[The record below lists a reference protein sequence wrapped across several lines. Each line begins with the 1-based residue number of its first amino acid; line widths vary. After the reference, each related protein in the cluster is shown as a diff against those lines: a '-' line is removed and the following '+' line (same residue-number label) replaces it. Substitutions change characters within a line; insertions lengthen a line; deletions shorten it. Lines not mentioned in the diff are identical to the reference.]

1 MAAGKLESAKELL
14 GLVNKAYEREKQS
27 SFENGNVPSSSLSI
41 TELDLSEGK
50 ELCRPSTTRFEVF
63 ESWKGLLDT
72 FEDEFNDLLEYTDSL
87 HDAFLS
93 VRSIDPTNYRH
104 LKTLLNLLT
113 HTVINRRRDNSTE
126 CRYVTLLEVMLSY
139 GKKWTPSEAVSQ
151 FWVRLMQR
159 LPPDVPPVNFRR
171 KAYRVLVSLSWVP
184 SSKGLLG
191 ACSFDENPQNMTPEG
206 ASDGARAVLAKIRN
220 TPLPRYDCV
229 NQLLD
234 RLKDETD
241 VCVAITSESEGLGKT
256 TLAALV
262 ALHPSILRVFTILWL
277 SVENVEVMTY
287 ETYTKHLD
295 NLCGQLGIE
304 PIWPE
309 SVKRFEEPALRRLR
323 EEHYMEQAKENMSEL
338 LLKKDRNMLLIMD
351 DVVDARHI
359 EWFRFNE
366 RQSVIVT
373 TADPDLAGVDWTVQL
388 DPMSEDE
395 AIELFL
401 NEANFPTAHV
411 LGSTVEVRSIVQ
423 RCACHP
429 LTVRTVARWYQL
441 KQVTAGVVEGMEEL
455 HQELMACTSDAE
467 EYSSDDEDEEHS
479 TLLFDLL
486 SLMMGPTKIE
496 GSTSILFVICLSAM
510 AVVFPERAPLDAVL
524 LLWEQILRSEPY
536 AIKELEIDED
546 VPQAPDFLS
555 KHSWFI
561 AEGLTHMGVMSVVEE
576 NGSPWVSIHHKR
588 YREFAM
594 YMAREMDLA
603 DTFEE
608 TIQAWNKE
616 FVSIYFDKRIQGDTD
631 NVDDNSWEYAIE
643 KLPSHMVL
651 GRMFVMTE
659 TVLGEENF
667 FQARIEALGWN
678 RAIDVHIEDCIRL
691 QRALESNTE
700 NLGESTQN
708 LRGISSVFGRT
719 AEMTRTQAEGALGVS
734 EASLIIEV
742 SRALYKIGFALAENS
757 YIEEAIA
764 QFENAQNLLP
774 QSKPLRVSILYG
786 LSWAYLE
793 NNEADKA
800 MKKIQASRKAMDA
813 IGGQHV
819 LYREAHQLY
828 GDSLVAQCD
837 YSKAATFFLETA
849 EKWKGDADSC
859 RIEFGMLLHKKGRL
873 HHVMGELEKARSTLN
888 ECVNWKIDIS
898 ECSKSLAATYSFL
911 GDIDMELRQLADAK
925 DHFENS
931 TSILET
937 IKYDPE
943 SADHLLLAGKLLFL
957 RNEFEDGLAT
967 LGLAR
972 QIIDESPFFKMDQSA
987 YDLRCIARALQ
998 ARKDLVTAVSVLQE
1012 SLALTSYRPESLER
1026 SSIFLELGN
1035 CQLDQGEF
1043 KQGLISLEQSLEI
1056 RVLKLGECMQV
1067 LEPLNTIGG
1076 VHLIMGDY
1084 DDALKVYERVREMT
1098 ERVSIND
1105 AEWTAGVLYSIGEAY
1120 DGKANF
1126 SEAAF
1131 NFKQCVEVLKA
1142 DHSSDHPA
1150 IAKALQRL
1158 GDATVKL
1165 NDLDGAGKHYSEALR
1180 IRRLNFN
1187 ENLLAET
1194 LRSLGV
1200 LSRTRGDIEGA
1211 QELLQESL
1219 ELWKKHGDKAECA
1232 RTILE
1237 VGCCCRLE
1245 EQTGD
1250 ATSVYEKALE
1260 TLDESDNF
1268 RGIVYLALGHV
1279 SLSCGEDTEAVQYY
1293 ERGYELL
1300 LACYGADDMKT
1311 GNASRCLGLAKY
1323 LLNEGD
1329 EAMAH
1334 LHEFIRVCEM
1344 NGEKYSTRI
1353 DYFVLVLMLLGD
1365 IYDGKED
1372 IEQATK
1378 VWSVARE
1385 ICQENTRVGA
1395 EVTGLANMVDH
1406 RLVGTDNFSS
1416 PTNGTSLFSR
1426 LQAIRQLAEDAA
1438 PCGDLCYE
1446 AADVF
1451 MYRHILFIDD
1461 GL

>member
-1 MAAGKLESAKELL
+1 MASDKLKSVKELL
-14 GLVNKAYEREKQS
+14 GSVTKAYEREKQT
-27 SFENGNVPSSSLSI
+27 SFKNGTVPSSSLSI
-41 TELDLSEGK
+41 KELDLSEGK

-63 ESWKGLLDT
+63 ESWKGLLET
-72 FEDEFNDLLEYTDSL
+72 FEDEYNDFLEYTDSL
-87 HDAFLS
+87 HDAFHNIKG
-93 VRSIDPTNYRH
+93 IDPTNYRH

-113 HTVINRRRDNSTE
+113 HTVTNRKRDNSTE
-126 CRYVTLLEVMLSY
+126 CRYVTLLEVLLSY
-139 GKKWTPSEAVSQ
+139 GTNWSPSEAVSQ

-159 LPPDVPPVNFRR
+159 LPPDVPPINFRR

-191 ACSFDENPQNMTPEG
+191 ACSFDENPQNMTPKG
-206 ASDGARAVLAKIRN
+206 ASDGARAVLARIRN
-220 TPLPRYDCV
+220 NPLPRYDCV

-241 VCVAITSESEGLGKT
+241 VCVAITAESEGMGKT

-277 SVENVEVMTY
+277 SVANVEVMTY
-287 ETYTKHLD
+287 ETYIQHLD

-323 EEHYMEQAKENMSEL
+323 EEHLMEQAKENMSEL
-338 LLKKDRNMLLIMD
+338 LLQKDSNMLLIMD

-359 EWFRFNE
+359 DWFRFNE

-388 DPMSEDE
+388 DPMSEEE

-423 RCACHP
+423 RCGCHP

-441 KQVTAGVVEGMEEL
+441 KQITAGVVEGMEEL
-455 HQELMACTSDAE
+455 HQELMACTSDAD

-496 GSTSILFVICLSAM
+496 GEGSVSILFVICLSAM

-524 LLWEQILRSEPY
+524 LLWEQIMRSEPH
-536 AIKELEIDED
+536 AIKELEIHGKGTQ
-546 VPQAPDFLS
+546 VPDFLS
-555 KHSWFI
+555 QHSWFI
-561 AEGLTHMGVMSVVEE
+561 AEGLTHMGVLSVVDE
-576 NGSPWVSIHHKR
+576 NGSAWVSIHHKN

-594 YMAREMDLA
+594 FMAREMDLA
-603 DTFEE
+603 DTSEE
-608 TIQAWNKE
+608 TVQAWNKE
-616 FVSIYFDKRIQGDTD
+616 FVSIYFDKRIRGDTD

-643 KLPSHMVL
+643 KLPSHMIL

-691 QRALESNTE
+691 QHALEGIT
-700 NLGESTQN
+700 NLDESTQG

-719 AEMTRTQAEGALGVS
+719 AEMARTEAEGALGIS

-764 QFENAQNLLP
+764 LFEKAHFFLP

-819 LYREAHQLY
+819 LYREVHQLY
-828 GDSLVAQCD
+828 GDTLVAQCE
-837 YSKAATFFLETA
+837 YSKAAAFFLEKS
-849 EKWKGDADSC
+849 EKWKGDAASC

-873 HHVMGELEKARSTLN
+873 HHIMGELEKAKSTLKD
-888 ECVNWKIDIS
+888 CVNWKVEIS

-911 GDIDMELRQLADAK
+911 GDIYMELRQLADAK

-931 TSILET
+931 TSILDAM
-937 IKYDPE
+937 KYASE
-943 SADHLLLAGKLLFL
+943 SAEHLLLAGKLLVL
-957 RNEFEDGLAT
+957 RNEFEDGLES

-972 QIIDESPFFKMDQSA
+972 QLINERPLFKMNQSA
-987 YDLRCIARALQ
+987 YDLHCIARVLK
-998 ARKDLVTAVSVLQE
+998 ARKDVANAVSVLQE
-1012 SLALTSYRPESLER
+1012 SLALTSNQPESLER
-1026 SSIFLELGN
+1026 SSILLELGN

-1043 KQGLISLEQSLEI
+1043 KQGLDSLEQSLEI
-1056 RVLKLGECMQV
+1056 RELKLGECMQV
-1067 LEPLNTIGG
+1067 VEALNTIGG
-1076 VHLIMGDY
+1076 VHLTTGDY
-1084 DDALKVYERVREMT
+1084 DDALTFFERVREMT
-1098 ERVSIND
+1098 ARVSCDD
-1105 AEWTAGVLYSIGEAY
+1105 AEYIAGVLYSIGEAY

-1126 SEAAF
+1126 EEAAF
-1131 NFKQCVEVLKA
+1131 TFKLCVKALKNNY
-1142 DHSSDHPA
+1142 SDHPA
-1150 IAKALQRL
+1150 IGKALQRL

-1165 NDLDGAGKHYSEALR
+1165 NDLDKAGKHYAEALR
-1180 IRRLNFN
+1180 IRKLNFN
-1187 ENLLAET
+1187 EKLVAET

-1200 LSRTRGDIEGA
+1200 LSRSRGDIVGA
-1211 QELLQESL
+1211 QERFQDALD
-1219 ELWKKHGDKAECA
+1219 LWTKYGDKTECA
-1232 RTILE
+1232 RTMLE
-1237 VGCCCRLE
+1237 IGCCYRLE
-1245 EQTGD
+1245 EQSVD
-1250 ATSVYEKALE
+1250 ATSIYEQALE

-1279 SLSCGEDTEAVQYY
+1279 CLSGGNNTEAVQFY

-1311 GNASRCLGLAKY
+1311 GNASRGLGLAKY
-1323 LLNEGD
+1323 LLNEGE
-1329 EAMAH
+1329 EAVNY
-1334 LHEFIRVCEM
+1334 LHEFVRVCEM
-1344 NGEKYSTRI
+1344 NGEKYSMRI
-1353 DYFVLVLMLLGD
+1353 EYFVFALMLLGD
-1365 IYDGKED
+1365 IYMAEEGVE
-1372 IEQATK
+1372 EASK

-1385 ICQENTRVGA
+1385 ICQENERVGA
-1395 EVTGLANMVDH
+1395 EIPALAGMVDR
-1406 RLVGTDNFSS
+1406 RLADTGISSS
-1416 PTNGTSLFSR
+1416 PNGTSLFPR
-1426 LQAIRQLAEDAA
+1426 LEAIRQVVEDAA
-1438 PCGDLCYE
+1438 SCGDLSPDP
-1446 AADVF
+1446 ADIDV
-1451 MYRHILFIDD
+1451 YRRILFIDD
-1461 GL
+1461 

>member
-1 MAAGKLESAKELL
+1 MAAAKLKAVKELL
-14 GLVNKAYEREKQS
+14 DAVNKAYEREKQS

-87 HDAFLS
+87 HDAFHNIKG
-93 VRSIDPTNYRH
+93 IDPTNYRH

-113 HTVINRRRDNSTE
+113 HTVINRKRDNSTE

-139 GKKWTPSEAVSQ
+139 GKKWSPSEDVSQ

-159 LPPDVPPVNFRR
+159 LPPDVPPINFRR

-206 ASDGARAVLAKIRN
+206 ASAGARAVLAKIRN

-241 VCVAITSESEGLGKT
+241 VCVAITSESEGVGKT

-287 ETYTKHLD
+287 ETYLKHLD
-295 NLCGQLGIE
+295 NLCEQLEIE

-323 EEHYMEQAKENMSEL
+323 EEHLMEQAKDNMSEL
-338 LLKKDRNMLLIMD
+338 LLQKDRNMLLIMD
-351 DVVDARHI
+351 DVVDAKHI

-388 DPMSEDE
+388 DPMSEEE

-423 RCACHP
+423 RCGCHP

-455 HQELMACTSDAE
+455 HQELMSCTSDAE

-486 SLMMGPTKIE
+486 SLMMGPTKLE
-496 GSTSILFVICLSAM
+496 GSVSILFIICLSAM

-524 LLWEQILRSEPY
+524 LLWEQIMRSEPY
-536 AIKELEIDED
+536 AIKELE
-546 VPQAPDFLS
+546 VHGKGAQAPDFLS

-561 AEGLTHMGVMSVVEE
+561 AEGLTHMGVLSVVEE
-576 NGSPWVSIHHKR
+576 KGSPWVSIHHKM

-594 YMAREMDLA
+594 FMAREMDLA
-603 DTFEE
+603 DTSEE
-608 TIQAWNKE
+608 TVQAWNKE
-616 FVSIYFDKRIQGDTD
+616 FVSIYFDKRIRGDTD
-631 NVDDNSWEYAIE
+631 NVADNSWEYAIE

-678 RAIDVHIEDCIRL
+678 RAIDVHIEDCLRL
-691 QRALESNTE
+691 QHALESNN
-700 NLGESTQN
+700 NLGESTAN
-708 LRGISSVFGRT
+708 LRGISSVFSRT
-719 AEMTRTQAEGALGVS
+719 AEMARTEAEGALGIS

-742 SRALYKIGFALAENS
+742 SKALYKIGFALAENS

-764 QFENAQNLLP
+764 LFEKAHLFLP

-800 MKKIQASRKAMDA
+800 MQQIQASRKAMDA

-819 LYREAHQLY
+819 LYREVHQLY
-828 GDSLVAQCD
+828 GDTLVAQCE
-837 YSKAATFFLETA
+837 YSKAAAYFLETA
-849 EKWKGDADSC
+849 EKWKGDAASC

-888 ECVNWKIDIS
+888 DCVNWKTDIR

-911 GDIDMELRQLADAK
+911 GDICMELRQLADAK
-925 DHFENS
+925 DNFDGS
-931 TSILET
+931 TSTLDT
-937 IKYDPE
+937 MKDDPD

-957 RNEFEDGLAT
+957 RNEFEDGLET

-972 QIIDESPFFKMDQSA
+972 RIINETPVFKMDQTA

-1012 SLALTSYRPESLER
+1012 GLALTSKRPESLER
-1026 SSIFLELGN
+1026 SSLFLELGN

-1043 KQGLISLEQSLEI
+1043 KQGLVSLEQSLEI
-1056 RVLKLGECMQV
+1056 RELKLGECMQV
-1067 LEPLNTIGG
+1067 VEALNIIGG
-1076 VHLIMGDY
+1076 VHLTDGDY
-1084 DDALKVYERVREMT
+1084 DEALNIFERVREMT
-1098 ERVSIND
+1098 ERVSSD
-1105 AEWTAGVLYSIGEAY
+1105 GAEGIAGVLYSIGEAY

-1126 SEAAF
+1126 SEAAL
-1131 NFKQCVEVLKA
+1131 NFKRCVEVLKH
-1142 DHSSDHPA
+1142 DYSSDDPA

-1165 NDLDGAGKHYSEALR
+1165 NDLEKADKHYTEALR
-1180 IRRLNFN
+1180 IRRLNFD
-1187 ENLLAET
+1187 EKLVAET

-1200 LSRTRGDIEGA
+1200 LSRSRGDIEGA
-1211 QELLQESL
+1211 QEFLLDAIDI
-1219 ELWKKHGDKAECA
+1219 WKKHGDKTEGGK
-1232 RTILE
+1232 TILE
-1237 VGCCCRLE
+1237 VGCCYRLDEQSE
-1245 EQTGD
+1245 E
-1250 ATSVYEKALE
+1250 ATSIYNQALE
-1260 TLDESDNF
+1260 TLEDTDNF
-1268 RGIVYLALGHV
+1268 RGIVFLALGHV
-1279 SLSCGEDTEAVQYY
+1279 CLSCGEDNEAVQHY

-1311 GNASRCLGLAKY
+1311 ANASRSLGLAKY

-1329 EAMAH
+1329 DAMAY
-1334 LHEFIRVCEM
+1334 LHEFVRVCEM
-1344 NGEKYSTRI
+1344 NGEKYKTRI
-1353 DYFVLVLMLLGD
+1353 DYFVLAVMLLGD
-1365 IYDGKED
+1365 IYKAKED
-1372 IEQATK
+1372 MEEASIA
-1378 VWSVARE
+1378 WSVAKE
-1385 ICQENTRVGA
+1385 ICQEDKRVGV
-1395 EVTGLANMVDH
+1395 EVPALADMVDR
-1406 RLVGTDNFSS
+1406 RLDNTSSDNFES
-1416 PTNGTSLFSR
+1416 PNGIGLFPR
-1426 LQAIRQLAEDAA
+1426 LQAISRLVEDTAS
-1438 PCGDLCYE
+1438 CGDLSPE
-1446 AADVF
+1446 PADVDV
-1451 MYRHILFIDD
+1451 YREILFIDE
-1461 GL
+1461 